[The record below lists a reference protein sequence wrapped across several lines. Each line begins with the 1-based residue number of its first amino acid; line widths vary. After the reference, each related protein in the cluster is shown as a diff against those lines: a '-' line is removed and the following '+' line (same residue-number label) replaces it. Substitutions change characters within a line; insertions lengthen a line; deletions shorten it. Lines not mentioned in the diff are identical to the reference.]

1 VFGGVNVLMYGDWW
15 QLKPVGGTWLCCNPL
30 DIPAGRA
37 QNALEIFWGEG
48 NNTIRRFWQFTQL
61 LRCKDPWYNEFLQQC
76 RQGEL
81 TADMYSF
88 LHGLPTM
95 AAANPCCAC
104 NSDVIHD
111 TVLGHYKRG
120 WADSFCKG
128 HKDMPSLIAE
138 TECEDCAV
146 KRAARVRVLHNTQ
159 EAPETLKKQ
168 PFSNAPA
175 LFTFNVPR
183 YLAILIRARE
193 FARESNVELTW
204 CYAKD
209 QPLHPGDC
217 DLPQEALDQKRERW
231 LTRHDQDT
239 CNLTSVLP
247 LAVGM
252 PMRLTDSVDRD
263 LHLYRGRRVLIH
275 GWTLDPSCLQET
287 LDGEILLDRL
297 PLVVYIFIEGAKWQ
311 IGKLPVGVYPMTP
324 RTRTWKVNKYT
335 GIEAKRTGYLLLPD
349 FASTAHMIQ
358 GASLEAAFYDGQDSS
373 SSVSMDSQVAAYVC
387 LSRIKEMQ
395 KLGVLQAFSPWLFKQ
410 GPPKAVQNLSGSARK

>member
-1 VFGGVNVLMYGDWW
+1 
-15 QLKPVGGTWLCCNPL
+15 
-30 DIPAGRA
+30 
-37 QNALEIFWGEG
+37 
-48 NNTIRRFWQFTQL
+48 
-61 LRCKDPWYNEFLQQC
+61 
-76 RQGEL
+76 
-81 TADMYSF
+81 
-88 LHGLPTM
+88 
-95 AAANPCCAC
+95 
-104 NSDVIHD
+104 
-111 TVLGHYKRG
+111 
-120 WADSFCKG
+120 
-128 HKDMPSLIAE
+128 
-138 TECEDCAV
+138 
-146 KRAARVRVLHNTQ
+146 
-159 EAPETLKKQ
+159 
-168 PFSNAPA
+168 
-175 LFTFNVPR
+175 
-183 YLAILIRARE
+183 
-193 FARESNVELTW
+193 
-204 CYAKD
+204 
-209 QPLHPGDC
+209 
-217 DLPQEALDQKRERW
+217 
-231 LTRHDQDT
+231 
-239 CNLTSVLP
+239 
-247 LAVGM
+247 
-252 PMRLTDSVDRD
+252 MRLTDSVDRD